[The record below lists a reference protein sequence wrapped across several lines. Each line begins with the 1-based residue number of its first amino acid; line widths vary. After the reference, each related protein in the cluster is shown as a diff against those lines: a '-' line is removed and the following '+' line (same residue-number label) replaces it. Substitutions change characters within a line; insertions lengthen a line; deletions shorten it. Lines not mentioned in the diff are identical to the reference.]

1 MKRTRLARYMEKSD
15 FIVTTIESIPD
26 TLESDIER
34 SAAYYKLHTSIEAAM
49 DIIAMLLKD
58 LGKDVGDDYTNIQS
72 LEGAKA
78 ITPKL
83 AERLRRCNGLR
94 DYLVHRYN
102 GLDEEIVLDSIEEVK
117 RTLLEFL
124 GVSERLINGL
134 TKT

>member
-1 MKRTRLARYMEKSD
+1 MRQTRLARYKEKSD
-15 FIVTTIESIPD
+15 YIVTTIESIPD
-26 TLESDIER
+26 TLGSDIER

-49 DIIAMLLKD
+49 DIMAMLLKD

-72 LEGAKA
+72 LEGAKVT
-78 ITPKL
+78 TPKL

-94 DYLVHRYN
+94 NYLVHRYN

-124 GVSERLINGL
+124 GVSERLINEL

>member
-1 MKRTRLARYMEKSD
+1 MRQTRLARYKEKSD
-15 FIVTTIESIPD
+15 YIVTTIESIPD
-26 TLESDIER
+26 PPGSDIER

-49 DIIAMLLKD
+49 DIIAMLIKD
-58 LGKDVGDDYTNIQS
+58 LGKDVWDDYTNIQS

-83 AERLRRCNGLR
+83 AERLRRCDGLR
-94 DYLVHRYN
+94 NYLVHRCN
-102 GLDEEIVLDSIEEVK
+102 GLDEDIVLDSIEEVK

-124 GVSERLINGL
+124 GVSERLVNGL